1 MKELLEDV
9 KPFLAKQEIIDD
21 LYTIITT
28 LESME
33 IFKNLGLLDMK
44 CKQLFKLCRYSVK
57 LFYYIVSNIINLL
70 FADVV
75 REMFDNWDIVTTFLI
90 DKIGITNKIA
100 VILGQGK
107 IDMISV
113 FLKERGVV
121 SLKDTICSAK
131 KLGDMLLFNN
141 SLVTAEEVSSALCQL
156 DQTQTQNITIALMKN
171 LNFNYIFKNVSS
183 YYHYLSL
190 C

>member
-1 MKELLEDV
+1 
-9 KPFLAKQEIIDD
+9 
-21 LYTIITT
+21 
-28 LESME
+28 
-33 IFKNLGLLDMK
+33 
-44 CKQLFKLCRYSVK
+44 
-57 LFYYIVSNIINLL
+57 
-70 FADVV
+70 
-75 REMFDNWDIVTTFLI
+75 MFDNWDTVTTFLI

-100 VILGQGK
+100 VTLGQGK

-183 YYHYLSL
+183 YLIRCHYVNPAGSQNLKRHADL
-190 C
+190 VLVDER